1 VKLSIVIPC
10 YNEKDTILQIIE
22 KVKASPL
29 DKEIIIVDDC
39 STDGTREILETQIA
53 HQVDRNFANLYV
65 KMILSEFSETDR
77 REYARLKVADFLR
90 PDRNEGYR
98 QGGIG
103 TWYDAMIPATW
114 PIPLEEIKTKV
125 YLWQG
130 EEDIS
135 VPLAM
140 GRYIA
145 KKIPDCEATYIKGF
159 GHFWI
164 FEHMGEMLT
173 KLVPHTFIKV

>member
-1 VKLSIVIPC
+1 MWKNAPRLPGLFRVQMRLFAW
-10 YNEKDTILQIIE
+10 L
-22 KVKASPL
+22 A
-29 DKEIIIVDDC
+29 
-39 STDGTREILETQIA
+39 
-53 HQVDRNFANLYV
+53 RNFPNLYV
-65 KMILSEFSETDR
+65 RMILSEFSETDR

-103 TWYDAMIPATW
+103 SWYDAMIPASW

-125 YLWQG
+125 LLWQG

-145 KKIPDCEATYIKGF
+145 EKLPNCDAKFLPGV

-164 FEHMGEMLT
+164 FEHIGEMLNA
-173 KLVPHTFIKV
+173 LVLPSRIYNLK

>member
-1 VKLSIVIPC
+1 MKLSIVIPC

-90 PDRNEGYR
+90 PDRN
-98 QGGIG
+98 
-103 TWYDAMIPATW
+103 
-114 PIPLEEIKTKV
+114 
-125 YLWQG
+125 
-130 EEDIS
+130 
-135 VPLAM
+135 
-140 GRYIA
+140 
-145 KKIPDCEATYIKGF
+145 
-159 GHFWI
+159 
-164 FEHMGEMLT
+164 
-173 KLVPHTFIKV
+173 